1 MPYQKL
7 QASRAAVVVQSDTA
21 DIPYIGGGT
30 GQWPCVLYVGGA
42 GDVKV
47 TTAGGDDVVF
57 EAVNAGTFLPV
68 QVIKVWSTGTS
79 VTAAI
84 IALW

>member
-7 QASRAAVVVQSDTA
+7 QASRAAVVTQSDTA

-68 QVIKVWSTGTS
+68 QVIKVWDAGTS

>member
-7 QASRAAVVVQSDTA
+7 QASRAALVKTSNIDI
-21 DIPYIGGGT
+21 IPYIGGGT
-30 GQWPCVLYVGGA
+30 GEWPCVLYVGGA

-68 QVIKVWSTGTS
+68 QVIKVWKAGTT
-79 VTAAI
+79 VTADI